1 MRRMSKLLWRYDGEV
16 RSTPPRC
23 QLLRL
28 WGSARVAVTMLIE
41 VARLMAWMVMMLA
54 WLLGHA
60 CVAVSVLVEIA
71 GGMAG
76 MRVMLARA
84 FAARRVAVTILVD
97 VARLVPRMV
106 VMLFVVMIGHGSSP

>member
-1 MRRMSKLLWRYDGEV
+1 MSR
-16 RSTPPRC
+16 
-23 QLLRL
+23 
-28 WGSARVAVTMLIE
+28 
-41 VARLMAWMVMMLA
+41 MVMMLA

-76 MRVMLARA
+76 MRVMLAWDLS
-84 FAARRVAVTILVD
+84 ARRVAVTMLVD

-106 VMLFVVMIGHGSSP
+106 VMLFVVMIGHGPSP